1 MITHYFVKQYVLD
14 PFLLRNGCGCLAD
27 IFESV
32 SLVVLLD
39 LDFLVRQPHDKMFN
53 EKLVVRFF
61 MFLLIVHSLKVH
73 INNIYKVHP
82 KKYNRII
89 AHSGDRGLISVGKYF
104 KLNG

>member
-1 MITHYFVKQYVLD
+1 
-14 PFLLRNGCGCLAD
+14 
-27 IFESV
+27 
-32 SLVVLLD
+32 
-39 LDFLVRQPHDKMFN
+39 
-53 EKLVVRFF
+53 

-89 AHSGDRGLISVGKYF
+89 AYSGDRGLISVGKYF